1 MMLLNT
7 RYYMLFTV
15 CLLLLSCNDSGHIP
29 MYGCLDPGSENYC
42 DDCTV
47 DDGSCD
53 CGVEDGQY
61 TYTFSDILN
70 TVNALPEDKRCTQ
83 CHNSDYAE
91 KNFNIED
98 YNSVKER
105 VNGCGSVETSKLL
118 VEITTGLMQS
128 YATDDLVEMIETWIS
143 EGAPE

>member
-1 MMLLNT
+1 MKSFDDMQFEDT
-7 RYYMLFTV
+7 
-15 CLLLLSCNDSGHIP
+15 
-29 MYGCLDPGSENYC
+29 SEN
-42 DDCTV
+42 
-47 DDGSCD
+47 
-53 CGVEDGQY
+53 E
-61 TYTFSDILN
+61 DILN
-70 TVNALPEDKRCTQ
+70 TVRALPVEGKKCTD

-91 KNFNIED
+91 NNFNMED

-105 VNGCGSVETSKLL
+105 VSGCGSVETSKLL